1 MELEKMLEEYLKTLT
16 PLELKGYHIAKDHLG
31 CTFDLKKS
39 LGFLAYKKK
48 IEATVE
54 YKEDTK

>member
-1 MELEKMLEEYLKTLT
+1 MMEEYLKTLT

-48 IEATVE
+48 IDEATE
-54 YKEDTK
+54 SKENTK

>member
-1 MELEKMLEEYLKTLT
+1 MELQKMLEDYLKTLT

-39 LGFLAYKKK
+39 LGFIAYKKK
-48 IEATVE
+48 IEESTE
-54 YKEDTK
+54 SKENTK

>member
-1 MELEKMLEEYLKTLT
+1 MELSKMLEDYLKTLT

-39 LGFLAYKKK
+39 LGFIAYKKK
-48 IEATVE
+48 IEESTSSKV
-54 YKEDTK
+54 DTK

>member
-1 MELEKMLEEYLKTLT
+1 MELNKMMEEYLKTLT

-39 LGFLAYKKK
+39 LGFIAYKKK
-48 IEATVE
+48 REEIID
-54 YKEDTK
+54 KEDTK

>member
-1 MELEKMLEEYLKTLT
+1 MLEEYLKTLT

-48 IEATVE
+48 IETTVE
-54 YKEDTK
+54 DKVGTK

>member
-1 MELEKMLEEYLKTLT
+1 MELNKMMKEYLKTLT

-39 LGFLAYKKK
+39 LGFIAYKKK
-48 IEATVE
+48 REEIID
-54 YKEDTK
+54 KEDTK

>member
-31 CTFDLKKS
+31 CTFNLKKS
-39 LGFLAYKKK
+39 LGFIAYKKK
-48 IEATVE
+48 REEFID
-54 YKEDTK
+54 KEDTK

>member
-16 PLELKGYHIAKDHLG
+16 PLELKGYYIAKDHLG

-39 LGFLAYKKK
+39 LGFLSYKKK
-48 IEATVE
+48 ITATVE
-54 YKEDTK
+54 NMGDIK

>member
-1 MELEKMLEEYLKTLT
+1 MELNKMMEEYLKTLT

-48 IEATVE
+48 IDEATE
-54 YKEDTK
+54 SKENTK

>member
-1 MELEKMLEEYLKTLT
+1 MLEDYLKTLT

-39 LGFLAYKKK
+39 LGFIAYKKK
-48 IEATVE
+48 IEESTASKV
-54 YKEDTK
+54 DTK